1 MSYKNDNNTTPNKK
15 KLSLLDAI
23 KHNVSTFLMDIGR
36 GELHAIPTTDYED
49 IGYDGGT
56 AQRTYFMDRDS
67 QRRIFLKDNYIE
79 DKSKNYGLVKKAV
92 GNRDLPIYQ
101 RAKDD
106 EKRENLIPIGNI
118 YDTWYGKEKHSLI
131 HAGSYP
137 TAIYINP
144 NTKKIYQKAWDL
156 NDYGTSVGGNGTSS
170 RYTRFKKLKANLAD
184 KLGSPVVVTSGI
196 SEVGDFNDLFND
208 LGKENI
214 IKMVDDFYKS
224 KGLRRFTTNIKKEQ
238 LNDFYGKPVI
248 GLDGK
253 PVIFK
258 YYYQDYALPEVIIT
272 GKRKRK
278 TLSGKY

>member
-1 MSYKNDNNTTPNKK
+1 MK
-15 KLSLLDAI
+15 
-23 KHNVSTFLMDIGR
+23 
-36 GELHAIPTTDYED
+36 
-49 IGYDGGT
+49 
-56 AQRTYFMDRDS
+56 
-67 QRRIFLKDNYIE
+67 
-79 DKSKNYGLVKKAV
+79 
-92 GNRDLPIYQ
+92 
-101 RAKDD
+101 
-106 EKRENLIPIGNI
+106 KRENLIPIGNI

-156 NDYGTSVGGNGTSS
+156 NDYGNSTVRNGARS
-170 RYTRFKKLKANLAD
+170 RYKGFRKFKANLAD
-184 KLGSPVVVTSGI
+184 KLGSSVVVTSGI
-196 SEVGDFNDLFND
+196 SEVGDFNDLVND

-238 LNDFYGKPVI
+238 LHDFYGKPVI

-253 PVIFK
+253 PVIFE